1 MSVAEFAY
9 AQARIEA
16 RHGERLQDAD
26 WKALESAQSLS
37 RYLELARSTALK
49 RFVAQIGPDFP
60 AHAVERVVRREAAL
74 YAREVAAWAPRR
86 WRPAIAWIAA
96 LPLLPLVDGLDERSS
111 LTGWVSDDA
120 ALGAFSANGAE
131 DPDAVVRGLARLL
144 DGAAAPRDI
153 GRSWLRRW
161 RALWPKGETTSA
173 DLGRLVSET
182 HRVLASERGRQDAR
196 GPAFRAD
203 LARILTRFFRSHGM
217 SAVALVCHI
226 GLVLIDV
233 ERLRGGLVRR
243 SLFGAEEERLAER
256 IAA

>member
-49 RFVAQIGPDFP
+49 RFLVPIGPDFP
-60 AHAVERVVRREAAL
+60 AHAVERVIRNETVF
-74 YAREVAAWAPRR
+74 YVTEVAAWAPRR

-96 LPLLPLVDGLDERSS
+96 LPLLPLVDGRDEAASS
-111 LTGWVSDDA
+111 PGRTVDDA
-120 ALGAFSANGAE
+120 PLEALCAAGATGA
-131 DPDAVVRGLARLL
+131 DPVVRGLARIRD
-144 DGAAAPRDI
+144 DGAGASEI
-153 GRSWLRRW
+153 GRRWLRRW
-161 RALWPKGETTSA
+161 RALWPQGEAAADLDRLVSGSLRVLTLAGGRQEARAPPFRA
-173 DLGRLVSET
+173 DLGRM
-182 HRVLASERGRQDAR
+182 
-196 GPAFRAD
+196 
-203 LARILTRFFRSHGM
+203 LTRFFRSHV
-217 SAVALVCHI
+217 SSPIALVCHV

-243 SLFGAEEERLAER
+243 SLFGAEEERIVER

>member
-49 RFVAQIGPDFP
+49 RFLIPIGQDFP
-60 AHAVERVVRREAAL
+60 THAVERLLRGEAAL

-96 LPLLPLVDGLDERSS
+96 LPVLPLVDRRDEAASS
-111 LTGWVSDDA
+111 LARIVDDA
-120 ALGAFSANGAE
+120 TLEASCAAGAAGP
-131 DPDAVVRGLARLL
+131 DPVVRGLARILD
-144 DGAAAPRDI
+144 DGAGASEI
-153 GRSWLRRW
+153 GRRWLRRW
-161 RALWPKGETTSA
+161 RKLWPQGEAAADLDHLVSETLRVLTLAGGRQEARAPPFRA
-173 DLGRLVSET
+173 DLGRM
-182 HRVLASERGRQDAR
+182 
-196 GPAFRAD
+196 
-203 LARILTRFFRSHGM
+203 LTRFFRSHV
-217 SAVALVCHI
+217 SSPIALVCHV

-243 SLFGAEEERLAER
+243 SLFGAEEERIVER
-256 IAA
+256 VAA

>member
-1 MSVAEFAY
+1 MSVAGFAY

-26 WKALESAQSLS
+26 WKVLESAQSLS

-49 RFVAQIGPDFP
+49 RFVAQMGPDFP
-60 AHAVERVVRREAAL
+60 AHAVERVLRREAAL
-74 YAREVAAWAPRR
+74 YVREVAAWAPRR

-96 LPLLPLVDGLDERSS
+96 LTLLPLIDGRDEAASS
-111 LTGWVSDDA
+111 LGRTGDDA
-120 ALGAFSANGAE
+120 TLEALSAAGADA
-131 DPDAVVRGLARLL
+131 PDAVVRGLARILE
-144 DGAAAPRDI
+144 DGAGAPEV

-161 RALWPKGETTSA
+161 RALWPKGEAASA
-173 DLGRLVSET
+173 DLGRLVSEMR
-182 HRVLASERGRQDAR
+182 RVLALEAGRQEAR

-203 LARILTRFFRSHGM
+203 LGRTLTRFFRGHGM